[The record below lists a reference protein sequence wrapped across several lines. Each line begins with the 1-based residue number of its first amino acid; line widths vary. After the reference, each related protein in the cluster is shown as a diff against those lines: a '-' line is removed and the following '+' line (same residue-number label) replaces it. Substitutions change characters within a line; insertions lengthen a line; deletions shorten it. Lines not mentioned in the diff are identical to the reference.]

1 MHMYGYL
8 HMLPCPGSRNYSH
21 TGRFSVESMD
31 VLVGASDT
39 IPAVNPH
46 QG

>member
-1 MHMYGYL
+1 MGTCTCSPVQEAGITL
-8 HMLPCPGSRNYSH
+8 TQDVSL
-21 TGRFSVESMD
+21 ESMD